1 MTAIFQAGIP
11 VAGLIGNPLSGW
23 IMERFHLVGGHP
35 GWQWLF
41 VLEALPTIPLA
52 IGVLLILSNRVQDAT
67 WLTQHRRPDHP
78 RHRRRQRRPRTHAVA
93 GCATRASGRSSP

>member
-1 MTAIFQAGIP
+1 MAEAGFYPGVILYLTYWFPNRRRAKMTAIFQAGIP

-41 VLEALPTIPLA
+41 VLEALPTIRWPSA
-52 IGVLLILSNRVQDAT
+52 CCSSCPTACRMPPGSRSHSAT
-67 WLTQHRRPDHP
+67 
-78 RHRRRQRRPRTHAVA
+78 
-93 GCATRASGRSSP
+93 

>member
-1 MTAIFQAGIP
+1 M
-11 VAGLIGNPLSGW
+11 AGLIGNPLSGW

-67 WLTQHRRPDHP
+67 WLTQQ
-78 RHRRRQRRPRTHAVA
+78 QRDLITRDIAEDNAAANTCRCC
-93 GCATRASGRSSP
+93 GRCATRASGKSSP